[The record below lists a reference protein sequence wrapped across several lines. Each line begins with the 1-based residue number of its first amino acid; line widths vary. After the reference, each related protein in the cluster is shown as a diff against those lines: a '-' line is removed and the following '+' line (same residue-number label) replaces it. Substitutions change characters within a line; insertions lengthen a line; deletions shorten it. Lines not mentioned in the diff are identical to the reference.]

1 MSRHRPIFTPAV
13 SHILFNFAIC
23 NNCSIARKV
32 SNNKSRVIAAL
43 LLLLFLSFQGG
54 RSLCYHTHIFGD
66 KIISHSHPFNN
77 PNRQHNSEELISIA
91 QIGLASMTDN
101 VTPTDIIAP
110 FLSVVSILIIHDNQ
124 RPVVTYHRPIH
135 GRAPPTFH
143 TALL

>member
-1 MSRHRPIFTPAV
+1 M
-13 SHILFNFAIC
+13 
-23 NNCSIARKV
+23 
-32 SNNKSRVIAAL
+32 

-77 PNRQHNSEELISIA
+77 PDRQHSSEELISIA
-91 QIGLASMTDN
+91 QIGITSMTDDVPVLDN
-101 VTPTDIIAP
+101 LSPLLLSASIITIRVNHQSFTGYYQP
-110 FLSVVSILIIHDNQ
+110 IL
-124 RPVVTYHRPIH
+124 